1 MAFRGVLLDID
12 GVLHVGGT
20 PVEGAAETVS
30 RLKEEEIPFRCISN
44 TTRSCRATIA
54 SRLRA
59 MDIPVPEEQIFTPAR
74 AAARLLEDA
83 GSSRCL
89 MLVAEDVMA
98 DLPEE
103 LASEEEE
110 ADAVVIGDAGDALTY
125 ASLNRAFRLILG
137 GAEMIALEKDRYWMA
152 ADGLSLSAGPFVA
165 GLEYAT
171 GRTATLVGKPSP
183 RFFSTALEDMGIAP
197 DDALMVGDDLSTDI
211 GGAQK
216 AGMRAALV
224 RTGKYL
230 AGHKDP
236 TITPDFTIDS
246 VADLFSVLCRGR

>member
-1 MAFRGVLLDID
+1 MVVRGVLLDID

-30 RLKEEEIPFRCISN
+30 QLKEEGIPFRCISN

-54 SRLRA
+54 ARLRA
-59 MDIPVPEEQIFTPAR
+59 MGIRVPEEHIFTPAR
-74 AAARLLEDA
+74 AASRLLEDA
-83 GSSRCL
+83 GSSHCL

-98 DLPEE
+98 DLPGGLE
-103 LASEEEE
+103 SGEEE
-110 ADAVVIGDAGDALTY
+110 ADAVVIGDAGDAFSY
-125 ASLNRAFRLILG
+125 ASLNRAFRMILG

-171 GRTATLVGKPSP
+171 GRIATLVGKPSP
-183 RFFSTALEDMGIAP
+183 HFFSTVLADMCLAP
-197 DDALMVGDDLSTDI
+197 DEVLMVGDDLSTDI
-211 GGAQK
+211 RGAQE

-224 RTGKYL
+224 RTGKYR
-230 AGHKDP
+230 AGYKDP
-236 TITPDFTIDS
+236 AITPDFTIDS
-246 VADLFSVLCRGR
+246 VADLFSILCHGQ